1 MKNKKLRILLTR
13 PLKKSQQL
21 AKVISPLASHIE
33 ITPLF
38 DYQAGEQ
45 QSYLPQQL
53 IEFAP
58 DIIIFV
64 SPAAVDFAFSQNHV
78 QSNLA
83 RTLFI
88 AVGTATADVLK
99 AHGIE
104 NVITPEQQN
113 SEGLLALEQLLAVE
127 NKQILIVRGNGG
139 RELIKQQLEQ
149 RGAKVAYNEV
159 YKRQWLTLNNEQ
171 TIDKWR
177 KDKINCIVVTSS
189 ELLQHTLSYIDDKD
203 WANDCIWLVASSR
216 IAAQAS
222 AHGVTTVID
231 AGGAS
236 HQHIYQALSKL
247 SLTQALNHNFGN
259 AANGCK
265 DDR

>member
-1 MKNKKLRILLTR
+1 MKNNKLRILLTR

-21 AKVISPLASHIE
+21 AKVIAPLASHIE

-45 QSYLPQQL
+45 QPYLPQQL
-53 IEFAP
+53 NEFRP

-64 SPAAVDFAFSQNHV
+64 SPAAVDFAFLQNPV
-78 QSNLA
+78 QSKLTSA
-83 RTLFI
+83 LFI
-88 AVGTATADVLK
+88 AVGTATADALK
-99 AHGIE
+99 AHGIK

-113 SEGLLALEQLLAVE
+113 SEGLLTLEPLLAVE
-127 NKQILIVRGNGG
+127 NQHILIVRGNGG

-159 YKRQWLTLNNEQ
+159 YKRQWLTLNHEQ

-203 WANDCIWLVASSR
+203 WANDCTWLVASSR
-216 IAAQAS
+216 IAERAK
-222 AHGVTTVID
+222 AHGLTTVIN
-231 AGGAS
+231 ASGAS
-236 HQHIYQALSKL
+236 HQHIYQALCKL
-247 SLTQALNHNFGN
+247 VLNTSP
-259 AANGCK
+259 
-265 DDR
+265 